1 VQSGSDGQFAFTG
14 LPPDLFK
21 LTISAPGMSTF
32 PSTQID
38 LHTGEFGIVPPV
50 KLSVSPVTTSVTVSG
65 NKKELSE
72 EQVHIAEQQRIAK
85 VLPNFYSTYD
95 WNAPPMEAKHKSQL
109 SIRSI
114 IDPVSFL
121 TVAGSMLR
129 HFEFALHKRFIDD
142 HLRGDIE
149 SVHSSARLL
158 PASASPTAGRLIC
171 R

>member
-32 PSTQID
+32 TSTQID
-38 LHTGEFGIVPPV
+38 LHTGEFRIVPPV

-95 WNAPPMEAKHKSQL
+95 WNAPPMEGKHKSQL

-121 TVAGSMLR
+121 TVAGSIRM
-129 HFEFALHKRFIDD
+129 
-142 HLRGDIE
+142 
-149 SVHSSARLL
+149 SSRR
-158 PASASPTAGRLIC
+158 TAGD
-171 R
+171 